1 MLMRKTSDLLVSGAD
16 RGNGLRWVYVDV
28 TDSATALARS
38 HLAGPAATLALAES
52 VTAVALLGADLETP
66 EETVSLQMRTDGP
79 IGSVL
84 VEAAFDGSLR
94 GFTAKKILP
103 EFDGDPEPHAQDI
116 FGAMGDVQIIRSTPG
131 RILSQSGF
139 KVSTPR
145 PGDAV
150 SQYFNMALQRRGV
163 AALAVAPDDADGVSV
178 ARGFFLELMPEGNE
192 ERYAYAKAMLGDG
205 AFCEALD
212 AATGVAS
219 LCEELGMGA
228 LTTDPPRPLRFA
240 CRCSRDRARE
250 TLKTLS
256 AKELMDMAKSG
267 HDTDIYCHMC
277 GKCHSFKPA
286 EIEEMARSLE

>member
-1 MLMRKTSDLLVSGAD
+1 MLMRKSCDLLVSGAD
-16 RGNGLRWVYVDV
+16 RGNGLRWTYVDV

-52 VTAVALLGADLETP
+52 ITAVALLGADLETP
-66 EETVSLQMRTDGP
+66 EETVSLQMKTDGP
-79 IGSVL
+79 IGSAL

-94 GFTAKKILP
+94 GFTAKKIIP

-131 RILSQSGF
+131 HIISQSGF
-139 KVSTPR
+139 RVSSPR
-145 PGDAV
+145 PGEAIT
-150 SQYFNMALQRRGV
+150 QYFGVALQRRGV
-163 AALAVAPDDADGVSV
+163 AALAVAPDDSDGVSV

-205 AFCEALD
+205 PFSDALD
-212 AATGVAS
+212 AATGAEA
-219 LCEELGMGA
+219 LCEELGMGQITA
-228 LTTDPPRPLRFA
+228 DPARPLRFA

-256 AKELMDMAKSG
+256 KEELLDMAKAG

-286 EIEEMARSLE
+286 EIEEIARSMQ